1 MTIAIRYTD
10 LRWTD
15 VARMSISRASDIG
28 SVDRLEALASAQG
41 GRAFG
46 VSSGRV
52 ALGLAL
58 REFAR
63 RQPRRRRVVL
73 PEYICP
79 SVEQAVQREGLY
91 IVKAPVGRDLNMDP
105 GRLAGLFAEDVLAVL
120 VAHMYGCPANVAA
133 VERQAREA
141 GVFVID
147 DAAHCLGFPERGA
160 PCPGAGGHVGI
171 HSFALS
177 KAVSNGYSGRGGILR
192 VNDPG
197 LLGSLQQAIVA
208 LPVAASPALDDLR
221 FVLTCLCEGA
231 FARLPWPMQRSLGR
245 LLESQAPNAW
255 RAARIAP
262 RDARLA
268 LVQIERLASSRQT
281 RAARLRT
288 VLDALPD
295 GSDYWLP
302 HRQLPADL
310 TRLAVCMR
318 RSVDPVALKRLAAE
332 VGFRLRMGYPAPVGT
347 VGTIFE
353 VPFGSPWT
361 TQALHRLREGLD
373 RLAGS

>member
-15 VARMSISRASDIG
+15 VARMSISGANDTG
-28 SVDRLEALASAQG
+28 SVERLEALVSAQG

-58 REFAR
+58 RDFAR
-63 RQPRRRRVVL
+63 REPRRRRVVL

-79 SVEQAVQREGLY
+79 SVEQAVQREGLV
-91 IVKAPVGRDLNMDP
+91 IVKAPVRRDLNMDP
-105 GRLAGLFAEDVLAVL
+105 AQLGGLLTEDVLAVL
-120 VAHMYGCPANVAA
+120 VAHMYGYPADVAA
-133 VERQAREA
+133 VERQARQA

-147 DAAHCLGFPERGA
+147 DAAHCFGLPEGDA
-160 PCPGAGGHVGI
+160 PCPGTGGHVGI

-192 VNDPG
+192 VNDAS
-197 LLGSLQQAIVA
+197 LLGSVQQAVAA

-231 FARLPWPMQRSLGR
+231 FVRLPWPMQRALGK
-245 LLESQAPNAW
+245 LPDAW

-268 LVQIERLASSRQT
+268 LLQIERLASSRQA
-281 RAARLRT
+281 RSARLRT

-295 GSDYWLP
+295 GIDYWLP
-302 HRQLPADL
+302 HREFPVDI

-318 RSVDPVALKRLAAE
+318 RPVEPAALKRFAVDL
-332 VGFRLRMGYPAPVGT
+332 GFRLRMGYPAPVGIFGT
-347 VGTIFE
+347 VFE
-353 VPFGSPWT
+353 IPFGSPWT
-361 TQALHRLREGLD
+361 TQAVHRLREGLD
-373 RLAGS
+373 RLAGT

>member
-15 VARMSISRASDIG
+15 VVRMSISRASDSG
-28 SVDRLEALASAQG
+28 SVERLEALASG

-63 RQPRRRRVVL
+63 RQPGRRQVML

-79 SVEQAVQREGLY
+79 SVEQAVQREGLE

-105 GRLAGLFAEDVLAVL
+105 AQLGGLLTEGVLAVL
-120 VAHMYGCPANVAA
+120 VAHMYGCPADVAA
-133 VERQAREA
+133 VERQARGA
-141 GVFVID
+141 GAFVID
-147 DAAHCLGFPERGA
+147 DAAHCFGLPEGGA
-160 PCPGAGGHVGI
+160 PCSGTGGHVGI

-192 VNDPG
+192 VNDAG
-197 LLGSLQQAIVA
+197 LLGSLQQAVAA
-208 LPVAASPALDDLR
+208 LPVAASPSLDDLR

-245 LLESQAPNAW
+245 RLESQAPDAW

-268 LVQIERLASSRQT
+268 LLQVERLASSRQT
-281 RAARLRT
+281 RAARLRM

-295 GSDYWLP
+295 GNDYWLP
-302 HRQLPADL
+302 HRNFPADIS
-310 TRLAVCMR
+310 RLVVCMR
-318 RSVDPVALKRLAAE
+318 RSVDPTALKRLAAE

-353 VPFGSPWT
+353 IPFGSPWT
-361 TQALHRLREGLD
+361 SQALHRLREGLD

>member
-15 VARMSISRASDIG
+15 VARLSLSGANDTG
-28 SVDRLEALASAQG
+28 SVERLEALASAQG

-46 VSSGRV
+46 LSSGRV
-52 ALGLAL
+52 ALRLAL

-63 RQPRRRRVVL
+63 RQPGRRRVVL

-79 SVEQAVQREGLY
+79 SVEQAVRREGLY

-105 GRLAGLFAEDVLAVL
+105 AQLAGLLTEDVLAVL
-120 VAHMYGCPANVAA
+120 VAHMYGCPAHVAA

-147 DAAHCLGFPERGA
+147 DAAHCFGIPEGDA
-160 PCPGAGGHVGI
+160 ACPGTGGHVGI

-192 VNDPG
+192 VNDAG
-197 LLGSLQQAIVA
+197 LLGSLQQAVAA
-208 LPVAASPALDDLR
+208 LPVAALPAFDDLR

-231 FARLPWPMQRSLGR
+231 FVRLPWPIQRILGK
-245 LLESQAPNAW
+245 PPDAW

-268 LVQIERLASSRQT
+268 LVQIERLASSRRT

-295 GSDYWLP
+295 GIYYWLP
-302 HRQLPADL
+302 HREFPTDV

-318 RSVDPVALKRLAAE
+318 RPVDPAALKRLAAE
-332 VGFRLRMGYPAPVGT
+332 VGFRLRMGYPAPVDT

-353 VPFGSPWT
+353 IPFGSPWT
-361 TQALHRLREGLD
+361 TQALHRLRAGLD
-373 RLAGS
+373 CLAGS